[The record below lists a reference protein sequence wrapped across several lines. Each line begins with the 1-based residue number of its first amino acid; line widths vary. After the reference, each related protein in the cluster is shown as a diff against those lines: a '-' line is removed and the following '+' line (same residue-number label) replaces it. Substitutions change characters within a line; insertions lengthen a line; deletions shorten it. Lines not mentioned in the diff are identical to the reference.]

1 MNKVLVISE
10 IGINANGDIE
20 NAKKLIK
27 MSKDCG
33 ADLVKFQ
40 KRNIE
45 KVYSRAELDKY
56 RESPWGTTNREQKLG
71 LEFREIEYDIINA
84 YCRMMEI
91 DWFASPWD
99 LDSVKF
105 LKKYNLKYNKIAS
118 PRLRHKEL
126 LEAVAKEGKYTFIST
141 GMSSTEEIT
150 NAVEIFKKYD
160 CPFELM
166 HCNSKYP
173 LEANNANLNVIK
185 LLRRTFDC
193 NVGYSGHE
201 PGIITSVAA
210 VALGATSI
218 ERHIT
223 LNRAMYGSDQS
234 SSLEATGL
242 RKLVEYIREVEIS
255 LGDGEKRIS
264 NEEWEIRKKLDKE
277 QDEK

>member
-1 MNKVLVISE
+1 MSKVIIIAE
-10 IGINANGDIE
+10 AGINHNGDIE
-20 NAKKLIK
+20 VAKKLIK
-27 MSKDCG
+27 AAKDNG
-33 ADLVKFQ
+33 ADLIKFQ
-40 KRNIE
+40 KRNID
-45 KVYSRAELDKY
+45 KVYNKSELDKY

-84 YCRMMEI
+84 YCKMIEI

-99 LDSVKF
+99 LDSVEF

-126 LEAVAKEGKYTFIST
+126 LEAIAKEGRYTFIST
-141 GMSSTEEIT
+141 GMSTIDEIKT
-150 NAVEIFKKYD
+150 AVEVFKKYD

-173 LEANNANLNVIK
+173 LEPININLNFIK
-185 LLRRTFDC
+185 KLRDIFNC
-193 NVGYSGHE
+193 KVGYSGHE
-201 PGIITSVAA
+201 PGIIASVGA

-234 SSLEATGL
+234 SSLEPQGL
-242 RKLVEYIREVEIS
+242 KRLVEYIREIEIA

-264 NEEWEIRKKLDKE
+264 EEEWEVRKKLDKE